1 MTGGAVQTLC
11 YLIYT
16 QKSSLPVFVKFQL
29 VDPPMISFDKKRP
42 ALIKGP
48 ASEDWYRFFQI
59 SATSL
64 SAEFLLPALSFYDI
78 Y

>member
-11 YLIYT
+11 DLIYT

-48 ASEDWYRFFQI
+48 ASG
-59 SATSL
+59 SL
-64 SAEFLLPALSFYDI
+64 QRCFMAFSTIRLSSFSFPPRSFCDVY
-78 Y
+78 